1 MNQVGGTAPP
11 SPKVIITGTGRAG
24 TTLLVQ
30 VLTDLGLDTGFTS
43 AAEGDP
49 RVHGGLERD
58 ITDPDAPRI
67 IKSPYL
73 SWQLGDLIDSGRA
86 AVDHVIIPIRD
97 LDVAAASRVRSTR
110 YGTNLRTRGGLF
122 GTATATKQRD
132 VLARFEYELFFTI
145 ARLDLPHTLLYFPR
159 LAQDWE
165 YTYRK
170 LSFLDPSIPASR
182 WQEAIEARYQPSW
195 VHEKPLSG
203 TERTLAVAGTVYHR
217 GITRPIRGIRRVIGR
232 TGDKGPGATP

>member
-1 MNQVGGTAPP
+1 M
-11 SPKVIITGTGRAG
+11 IITGTGRAG

-30 VLTDLGLDTGFTS
+30 VLTDVGLDTGFTS
-43 AAEGDP
+43 DAEGDP
-49 RVHGGLERD
+49 RVHGGLERE
-58 ITDPDAPRI
+58 ITDPGAPRI
-67 IKSPYL
+67 VKSPYL
-73 SWQLGDLIDSGRA
+73 SWQLGELVDSGRA
-86 AVDHVIIPIRD
+86 LVEHVIVPIRD

-110 YGTNLRTRGGLF
+110 YGTNLQTRGGLF

-170 LSFLDPSIPASR
+170 LSFLDPSIPPER
-182 WQEAIEARYQPSW
+182 WKDAIERRYEPTW
-195 VHEKPLSG
+195 LHEKPLSSS
-203 TERTLAVAGTVYHR
+203 ERALAVAGTVYHR
-217 GITRPIRGIRRVIGR
+217 GITRPIRGVRRLLQHDR
-232 TGDKGPGATP
+232 GARAANS

>member
-1 MNQVGGTAPP
+1 MNPAGGADPR

-43 AAEGDP
+43 DAEGDP

-73 SWQLGDLIDSGRA
+73 SWQLGDIIDAGK
-86 AVDHVIIPIRD
+86 VVVEHVIVPIRD
-97 LDVAAASRVRSTR
+97 LDVAAASRVRSTK

-145 ARLDLPHTLLYFPR
+145 ARLNLPHTLLYFPR

-165 YTYRK
+165 YTYSK
-170 LSFLDPSIPASR
+170 LSFLDPSIPADR
-182 WQEAIEARYQPSW
+182 WQESIERRYQPTW
-195 VHEKPLSG
+195 VHETPLSKS
-203 TERTLAVAGTVYHR
+203 ERALAVAGTIYQR
-217 GITRPIRGIRRVIGR
+217 GLTRPIRGVRRVLER
-232 TGDKGPGATP
+232 KRADSGPTAP